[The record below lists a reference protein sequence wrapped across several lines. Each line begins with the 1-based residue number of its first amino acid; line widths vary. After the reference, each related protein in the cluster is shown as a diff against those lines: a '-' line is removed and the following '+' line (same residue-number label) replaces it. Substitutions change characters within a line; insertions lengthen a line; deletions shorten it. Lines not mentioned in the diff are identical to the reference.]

1 MKKSKGKK
9 HKRRADGDGAIY
21 PIPDGTFR
29 GAVTVGYD
37 AKTGKRQ
44 RKYIRGKSE
53 EEVRTKLR
61 KLLPD
66 SSNRLVN
73 TPERITV
80 EQWLRRYVEYRALDV
95 RPNTRTKHK
104 FLLSKIVPVLGDVLL
119 HKLTVY
125 QIRDLYAQLVKQK
138 LSPATRQHVH
148 DLLKGALRDAERVIE
163 GYRSPM
169 TAIDRPKGGRVK
181 DPEVWSSKETL
192 RFLAAV
198 RQHRL
203 YGIFYFMLT
212 QGLRIGEVLGL
223 KWSDLKGNELSIERT
238 IVYDEGRVGVGPPKT
253 ERGYRTFYLKDDA
266 LGVLRE
272 RREAQAKERKLAKSW
287 GSSDYIFS
295 STVGTLTSR
304 ENVRREYKKT
314 LERLFFA
321 DFIWNVVC
329 FKLGLWQL
337 LKLTLGIRYIRLH
350 DQRHTYIT
358 TARDKGIDLEVT
370 ANKVG
375 QDPKV
380 TASIYSHIT
389 EARKKRAARS
399 GKELYDDD
407 DTKD

>member
-1 MKKSKGKK
+1 MKKKRKK

-21 PIPDGTFR
+21 PLPDGTYR
-29 GAVTVGYD
+29 GAVTIGYN

-44 RKYIRGKSE
+44 RKYVRGKTE
-53 EEVRTKLR
+53 EEVRAKIR

-66 SSNRLVN
+66 SSSRLVN
-73 TPERITV
+73 APERVTV
-80 EQWLRRYVEYRALDV
+80 GEWLKRYVEYRALEV
-95 RPNTRTKHK
+95 RPNTRTKHN
-104 FLLSKIVPVLGDVLL
+104 FLLSKIAPALGDVLL

-125 QIRDLYAQLVKQK
+125 QIRDLYTQLVKQK

-169 TAIDRPKGGRVK
+169 TAIDRPKGGRVN

-198 RQHRL
+198 RGHRL
-203 YGIFYFMLT
+203 YGVFYFMLT

-223 KWSDLKGNELSIERT
+223 KWSDLDGNELSIERT
-238 IVYDEGRVGVGPPKT
+238 IVYDEGKVSIGPPKT

-266 LGVLRE
+266 LEVLRE
-272 RREAQAKERKLAKSW
+272 RREAQLRERKLAKSW

-295 STVGTLTSR
+295 STVGTLTTR
-304 ENVRREYKKT
+304 ENVRREYKKA
-314 LERLFFA
+314 LESLFFA

-337 LKLTLGIRYIRLH
+337 LKPTLGIPYIRLH

-370 ANKVG
+370 ANKG
-375 QDPKV
+375 D
-380 TASIYSHIT
+380 SIHLQPHH
-389 EARKKRAARS
+389 RS
-399 GKELYDDD
+399 SEKAGG
-407 DTKD
+407 TKWKGTL

>member
-1 MKKSKGKK
+1 MKKKGKK

-21 PIPDGTFR
+21 PLPDGTYR
-29 GAVTVGYD
+29 GAVTVGYN
-37 AKTGKRQ
+37 AKSGRRQ
-44 RKYIRGKSE
+44 RKYVRGKTE
-53 EEVRTKLR
+53 EEVRAKIR

-66 SSNRLVN
+66 SSSRLVN
-73 TPERITV
+73 TPERVTV
-80 EQWLRRYVEYRALDV
+80 GEWLTRYVEYRALEV

-104 FLLSKIVPVLGDVLL
+104 FLLSKIISVLGEILL

-125 QIRDLYAQLVKQK
+125 QVRDFYAQLVKQK
-138 LSPATRQHVH
+138 LSPSTRQHVH
-148 DLLKGALRDAERVIE
+148 DLLQGALRDAERVID

-169 TAIDRPKGGRVK
+169 NAVDRPKGGRVK

-192 RFLAAV
+192 RFLEAV
-198 RQHRL
+198 RDHRL
-203 YGIFYFMLT
+203 YGVFYFMLT

-223 KWSDLKGNELSIERT
+223 KWSDLEGNELSIERT
-238 IVYDEGRVGVGPPKT
+238 IVYDEGKVSIGPPKT
-253 ERGYRTFYLKDDA
+253 ERGYRTFHLKEDA
-266 LGVLRE
+266 LEVLRE
-272 RREAQAKERKLAKSW
+272 RREAQVKEREVAKSW
-287 GSSDYIFS
+287 GSSDYIFG

-304 ENVRREYKKT
+304 ENVRKVYKKT

-337 LKLTLGIRYIRLH
+337 FKPTLGIRYIRLH

-389 EARKKRAARS
+389 QSRKRNAARS
-399 GKELYDDD
+399 AKELYDDTED
-407 DTKD
+407 